1 MDDSRSEVK
10 QKTEKLLRKLHF
22 LVGQQVVDMCPHNKL
37 QRVIDLVF
45 NNQGLT
51 NGTAGGTSSSL
62 AAGGGTFGAVG
73 AANLILQSSQS
84 NNNSSNGKH

>member
-73 AANLILQSSQS
+73 AANLILQS